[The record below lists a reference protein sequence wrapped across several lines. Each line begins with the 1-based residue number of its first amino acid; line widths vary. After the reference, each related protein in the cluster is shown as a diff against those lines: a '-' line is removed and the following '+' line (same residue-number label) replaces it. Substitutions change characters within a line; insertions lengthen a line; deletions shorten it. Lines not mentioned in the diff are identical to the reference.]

1 MNCLLAIGI
10 MAWLNQISPKSC
22 RSLAQSRW
30 MKLLIIEDENSL
42 RRSIAAYFDQE
53 GFLCEQAGSYGEGV
67 QKAEGFQY
75 DCIILDINLPG
86 GSGLQLLDYLRKD
99 KKTEGIIIISARDAV
114 EDRITGLDLGADDYL
129 TKPFHLSELFARVK
143 ALIRRKY
150 AAGNNILEFE
160 KLKLDLSLKTLT
172 YNSEQVS
179 LTKNEFEVLLFLLTN
194 KNRVVSRQAIAEHI
208 YGEQT
213 DNLASFDFVY
223 SHIKNIKRKLK
234 EKGAGEL
241 LQAVYGL
248 GYKISI

>member
-1 MNCLLAIGI
+1 
-10 MAWLNQISPKSC
+10 
-22 RSLAQSRW
+22 
-30 MKLLIIEDENSL
+30 MKLLIVEDENSL
-42 RRSIAAYFDQE
+42 RESIVAYFEQE
-53 GFLCEQAGSYGEGV
+53 GFLCEEAGTYAEGV
-67 QKAEGFQY
+67 LKAEGFQY
-75 DCIILDINLPG
+75 DCIVLDINLPG

-150 AAGNNILEFE
+150 AGGSNILEFE
-160 KLKLDLSLKTLT
+160 KLELDLSLKTLK
-172 YNSEQVS
+172 YNSEPVS

-234 EKGAGEL
+234 EKGAGDL